1 MRNSTSLHFLIFATA
16 TDFRIRKAGRTFKYR
31 IFSPVANNIGIKFPK
46 IQTAP
51 VKIPKEL
58 FKKTDAEPKNL
69 LFSPKFFAFTLAF
82 IVFHDVGY
90 TFRRTKTILS
100 PLAFI

>member
-1 MRNSTSLHFLIFATA
+1 MPGKRDGKCASTCKIPRPSIFLFLPLRRISESGATRDA
-16 TDFRIRKAGRTFKYR
+16 DFRIRKSVRTFKDR
-31 IFSPVANNIGIKFPK
+31 IFLPVANNIGIKFPK

-58 FKKTDAEPKNL
+58 FKKTEAEPKNL

-82 IVFHDVGY
+82 I
-90 TFRRTKTILS
+90 
-100 PLAFI
+100 